1 MKAKWKR
8 SISLLLTLVLCASL
22 ALPSTA
28 LAADSSTDV
37 MPDDASISEP
47 LNINPNDAQS
57 GDDTTINDNNASG
70 QDTSQS
76 DPQVVESDNTED
88 SLSSD
93 PEAVISESEEGDPAE
108 ELPGQALSEPAGQQ
122 PDADADTIQAE
133 VSEQGEEPENAL
145 LPELTLEPSEEELPG
160 ASYNVRASSVQ
171 RAPIMPFAV
180 NSGSFTSTTHS
191 GSSLITNNA
200 KTVNT
205 GTEHFFNGSTVAYC
219 FAHGYA
225 NPSGQTMIWT
235 GQYASSQVAAI
246 LDHGYP
252 QTTVIN
258 GVQLTDN
265 QARQA
270 TQAAIWA
277 YTNAYNRYAVTDLRS
292 TGRAGADEAYAA
304 ADYLINTVAPQG
316 SNSKYPLYTTSGN
329 DVDSGDWH
337 SSGYQIM
344 LVPVPDEPDTTV
356 IHLQKSSTN
365 PGITNGNNCYS
376 LAGAVYGVY
385 SDVSCTQL
393 VTTITTDASGAGNS
407 EEIAQGSYWLKEIT
421 PSPGYQLDGEV
432 YPVTADSTEVTA
444 NVTEVPAND
453 PMVLT
458 LTKIAADKASDIPSL
473 AGAQFTIRYYDGQY
487 SSVDQLPA
495 TPTRTWVIETQY
507 NSVARSYLAVLSDT
521 YKVSGDPFYYNA
533 EGTSTILPLG
543 TITIQ
548 ETKAPDGY
556 TTEGGYIN
564 NTSGQTVSDSN
575 GMVLLNITQNGLGG
589 AGLLNGGNAY
599 TKEDNLISGGV
610 KIYKRDAETGANT
623 PQGDAT
629 LANAQFQIINR
640 TGRTISVNGGSYAN
654 GSVVYTGGTDATGLF
669 QTSANLLPAGH
680 YELREQTPPTGYTTG
695 GTISREF
702 DISQNGVIVDLTA
715 AENSISNE
723 VIRGGVK
730 LYKYDAETQE
740 HASQGGATVQG
751 AVFEIV
757 NQSANAVVVNGIS
770 YAPGQVVYTGSTNAS
785 GLFQTASDLL
795 PYGHYLV
802 REATP
807 PTGYTGDGTISQV
820 FSIEQDGVVVNLTDF
835 AHSISNEVIRGGVKL
850 YKYDADTQEHKGQG
864 GATVAGAKFEI
875 VNRTGKDVVV
885 NDVTYANDAV
895 VYTGYTDDDGLFET
909 AADLLPYGHYE
920 VREATPPSGYTSNGV
935 TTQEFDITQ
944 DGVVV
949 DLTDFEHSISNRIIR
964 GDFELRK
971 VDGDFQTAMANVL
984 FKITND
990 ATGESHYFVTDDNGY
1005 FSSSA
1010 SWIPHTQDTNGGNVD
1025 SGLWFGDSDP
1035 DDAVGALPYGTYTIE
1050 EQPCEANQDYI
1061 LWTGTVIISRDNV
1074 TINLNNVENFQ
1085 MRMSTSAVFESTN
1098 SQWGPAE
1105 NGTVVIDTVRYENLL
1120 ANTDYTIVG
1129 TVVDPETGAVLTD
1142 GEGNPISVTREF
1154 TTTTRS
1160 GSLRMEFVL
1169 DGSALAGQSLVIC
1182 QTLYLGHGEAMSAEP
1197 ALVHADLADEEQT
1210 VHFPSIDTNAT
1221 TYSTGTNVSYADN
1234 PVRLTD
1240 NVSYSN
1246 LQPGRNYLLTGAL
1259 MDAETGLPVYDANGN
1274 PITANISFLAYQADG
1289 TVSNTFVFDGSIHAG
1304 KTLVVYETLS
1314 LYNTT
1319 YASHTDLTDLD
1330 QTVYIPEI
1338 GTTALDVAS
1347 ETHNAMAGP
1356 GAEIVD
1362 TVEYAGLKPDVE
1374 YSLEASLVDPAT
1386 GDLLK
1391 DASGTDITANAT
1403 FTPASSSGSVEVTFR
1418 FDATGM
1424 DGVTG
1429 VVLEHLYLDGH
1440 LVADHTDLTDKGQT
1454 IQFPKVETTA
1464 TDNVT
1469 GGHMGDAVE
1478 SVTITDTVAYSN
1490 LIVGQEYTVSGV
1502 LYNKNTGEPLV
1513 DASGAEI
1520 TATETFTAEKS
1531 EGTIDLTFTF
1541 DASLLAGETV
1551 VAFETLYTNDVPVGV
1566 HADIEDED
1574 QSVHFPEVHTSAID
1588 SETETDLAKADG
1600 EITIVDTVHYA
1611 NVLPGEEYTVNG
1623 TLMDAETGEALLDA
1637 NGKEITASSTFTAES
1652 SDGTVDVTFVFDG
1665 SNLAGRT
1672 LVVYESL
1679 TWKGIQ
1685 VGSHTD
1691 LEDAGQTVH
1700 MPKLGTTALDSETD
1714 DHLGMAD
1721 QALTILDTVSYE
1733 NLVVG
1738 KTYTM
1743 TGTLYV
1749 KSTGEAL
1756 LDAQGNPVTVSAEFT
1771 PEQPD
1776 GSVDL
1781 SFTIDASALAGES
1794 VVAFESLAYN
1804 GVEIAI
1810 HADIDDEGQTVH
1822 IPEIGT
1828 TAIDAESGTHNAMA
1842 DETVTIVDTVE
1853 YTNLLSGKEYTV
1865 SGVLYNK
1872 ATGEPL
1878 LDEDGEEIT
1887 ASTTFTAESD
1897 EGSVDITFTLDGSL
1911 LAGESVV
1918 AFETV
1923 TYQGVDV
1930 AVHADIDDEEQTIHF
1945 PKVHTTATE
1954 QESGEHITKADE
1966 SVTIQDVV
1974 AYENLIP
1981 GQSYTMS
1988 GVLMNAATGEVITN
2002 SNGAPVTA
2010 ETEFV
2015 AEAATGTVTMTFTL
2029 DASVLAGQSAVAFE
2043 TLYTNGA
2050 QVAIHADLDD
2060 EGQTVH
2066 FPEVHTTATDSESG
2080 DHTSIADSSVTI
2092 LDEVNYSNLIVGE
2105 EYTVDGTLYVK
2116 STGEALLDAQGNP
2129 VTASTTFTAEETNGN
2144 VTLVFIFDASALAG
2158 ETVVAFESLSHKGI
2172 EVGVHADINDES
2184 QSIHFPKIQTTAVDQ
2199 ETGSHEATADNSVVI
2214 IDTVTYTNLQPGR
2227 TYTLVGSVMDKATG
2241 EVLMNADGS
2250 PVAHILSFAPEAA
2263 DGQIQLAFT
2272 FDASALA
2279 GHDVVVFESLYDG
2292 DNVLVQPVAEHADLN
2307 DEGQTVKLV
2316 APPVPPTSNNPRTG
2330 DNAPV
2335 LLTATLLLS
2344 ACAALAALW
2353 LAKNR
2358 RKDNDTQQ

>member
-1 MKAKWKR
+1 MKSSKWKR

-28 LAADSSTDV
+28 LAADSSTDTIQ
-37 MPDDASISEP
+37 DDTSISET
-47 LNINPNDAQS
+47 LDVNDNDAQND
-57 GDDTTINDNNASG
+57 DDTTITDNNASG

-93 PEAVISESEEGDPAE
+93 LEAVISESEEGDPAE
-108 ELPGQALSEPAGQQ
+108 ELPGQALSGPAGQQ

-145 LPELTLEPSEEELPG
+145 LPELTPEPSEEELPG
-160 ASYNVRASSVQ
+160 ATYNVRASSVQ
-171 RAPIMPFAV
+171 RAPIMPFAF

-235 GQYASSQVAAI
+235 GQYASSEVAAI

-258 GVQLTDN
+258 GVQLTAN

-304 ADYLINTVAPQG
+304 ADYLINTIAPQG
-316 SNSKYPLYTTSGN
+316 SNSKYPLYTTTGN

-365 PGITNGNNCYS
+365 PSITDGNDCYS
-376 LAGAVYGVY
+376 LEGAVYGVY
-385 SDVSCTQL
+385 SDPGCTDL
-393 VTTITTDASGAGNS
+393 VTTITTDASGAGTS
-407 EEIAQGSYWLKEIT
+407 EEIPQGSYWLKEIT

-473 AGAQFTIRYYDGQY
+473 AGAQFTIHYYDGQY

-521 YKVSGDPFYYNA
+521 YKVSGDSFYYNA

-599 TKEDNLISGGV
+599 TKEDNLISGGM
-610 KIYKRDAETGANT
+610 KIYKRDAETGANI
-623 PQGDAT
+623 PQGDAS
-629 LANAQFQIINR
+629 LANAQFEIINR

-654 GSVVYTGGTDATGLF
+654 GAVVYTGSTDATGLF

-680 YELREQTPPTGYTTG
+680 YELREVTPPTGYTTG

-702 DISQNGVIVDLTA
+702 DITQDGVIVDLTA
-715 AENSISNE
+715 PENSITNE
-723 VIRGGVK
+723 VIRGGVEI
-730 LYKYDAETQE
+730 YKFDAETGDHE
-740 HASQGGATVQG
+740 GQGGATVEG
-751 AVFEIV
+751 AVFEII
-757 NQSANAVVVNGIS
+757 NRSANAVMVNGIS
-770 YAPGQVVYTGSTNAS
+770 YAPGQVVYSGNTDAN

-795 PYGHYLV
+795 PYGQYEV
-802 REATP
+802 REAAP
-807 PTGYTGDGTISQV
+807 PTGYTGDGTLSRT
-820 FSIEQDGVVVNLTDF
+820 FSVTQDGMMVDLTDYD
-835 AHSISNEVIRGGVKL
+835 HSISNEVIRGGIKL

-875 VNRTGKDVVV
+875 VNRTGKDVIV

-895 VYTGYTDDDGLFET
+895 VYSGYTDDDGLFET

-920 VREATPPSGYTSNGV
+920 VREATPPSGYTSNGI
-935 TTQEFDITQ
+935 TSQEFDITQ

-949 DLTDFEHSISNRIIR
+949 DLTDFEHSISNSIMR

-1061 LWTGTVIISRDNV
+1061 LWTGTVSISRDNV
-1074 TINLNNVENFQ
+1074 VINLNNVENFQ

-1105 NGTVVIDTVRYENLL
+1105 SGAVIVDTVRYENLL
-1120 ANTDYTIVG
+1120 ANTDYTMVG
-1129 TVVDPETGAVLTD
+1129 TLVDQATGAVLTD
-1142 GEGNPISVTREF
+1142 AEGNPISVIREF
-1154 TTTTRS
+1154 TTTTRN

-1169 DGSALAGQSLVIC
+1169 DGNALAGQSLVVC
-1182 QTLYLGHGEAMSAEP
+1182 QTLYLGHGETMGEDP
-1197 ALVHADLADEEQT
+1197 VLVHADLADDEQT
-1210 VHFPSIDTNAT
+1210 VHFPAIDTHASNVE
-1221 TYSTGTNVSYADN
+1221 TGDHVAYAQNPVTIVDAVSY
-1234 PVRLTD
+1234 T
-1240 NVSYSN
+1240 N
-1246 LQPGRNYLLTGAL
+1246 LQPGRNYQLTGTL
-1259 MDAETGLPVYDANGN
+1259 MDADTGLPVYDANGN
-1274 PITANISFLAYQADG
+1274 SITAATSFRADAADG
-1289 TVSNTFVFDGSIHAG
+1289 TVDNTFVFDGSIHAG

-1319 YASHTDLTDLD
+1319 YASHTDLTDPD
-1330 QTVYIPEI
+1330 QTVYLPKI
-1338 GTTALDVAS
+1338 GTTALDGAS

-1362 TVEYAGLKPDVE
+1362 TVEYAGLKPGVE
-1374 YSLEASLVDPAT
+1374 YSLEAVLADPVT
-1386 GDLLK
+1386 GDTLK
-1391 DASGTDITANAT
+1391 DASGANITANAT

-1418 FDATGM
+1418 FGATGM
-1424 DGVTG
+1424 DDVTG
-1429 VVLEHLYLDGH
+1429 VVLERLYLDSH

-1464 TDNVT
+1464 IDDST
-1469 GGHMGDAVE
+1469 GGHIGDAVE
-1478 SVTITDTVAYSN
+1478 TVTITDTVAYSN
-1490 LIVGQEYTVSGV
+1490 LIVGQEYTVTGV

-1531 EGTIDLTFTF
+1531 DGTIDLTFTF

-1551 VAFETLYTNDVPVGV
+1551 VVFETLYTSEIPVGV
-1566 HADIEDED
+1566 HEDINDED
-1574 QSVHFPEVHTSAID
+1574 QSVHFPEIHTSAID
-1588 SETETDLAKADG
+1588 SETMTNLSKADE
-1600 EITIVDTVHYA
+1600 EITVVDTVSYA

-1623 TLMDAETGEALLDA
+1623 TLMDAETSEVLLDA
-1637 NGKEITASSTFTAES
+1637 NGKEITAASTFTAES
-1652 SDGTVDVTFVFDG
+1652 SEGTVDVTFTFDG

-1672 LVVYESL
+1672 LVVYENL
-1679 TWKGIQ
+1679 RWKGVQ

-1691 LEDAGQTVH
+1691 LSDPA
-1700 MPKLGTTALDSETD
+1700 
-1714 DHLGMAD
+1714 
-1721 QALTILDTVSYE
+1721 
-1733 NLVVG
+1733 
-1738 KTYTM
+1738 
-1743 TGTLYV
+1743 
-1749 KSTGEAL
+1749 
-1756 LDAQGNPVTVSAEFT
+1756 
-1771 PEQPD
+1771 
-1776 GSVDL
+1776 
-1781 SFTIDASALAGES
+1781 
-1794 VVAFESLAYN
+1794 
-1804 GVEIAI
+1804 
-1810 HADIDDEGQTVH
+1810 QTVH
-1822 IPEIGT
+1822 IPR
-1828 TAIDAESGTHNAMA
+1828 
-1842 DETVTIVDTVE
+1842 
-1853 YTNLLSGKEYTV
+1853 
-1865 SGVLYNK
+1865 
-1872 ATGEPL
+1872 
-1878 LDEDGEEIT
+1878 
-1887 ASTTFTAESD
+1887 
-1897 EGSVDITFTLDGSL
+1897 
-1911 LAGESVV
+1911 
-1918 AFETV
+1918 
-1923 TYQGVDV
+1923 
-1930 AVHADIDDEEQTIHF
+1930 
-1945 PKVHTTATE
+1945 
-1954 QESGEHITKADE
+1954 
-1966 SVTIQDVV
+1966 
-1974 AYENLIP
+1974 
-1981 GQSYTMS
+1981 
-1988 GVLMNAATGEVITN
+1988 
-2002 SNGAPVTA
+2002 
-2010 ETEFV
+2010 
-2015 AEAATGTVTMTFTL
+2015 
-2029 DASVLAGQSAVAFE
+2029 
-2043 TLYTNGA
+2043 
-2050 QVAIHADLDD
+2050 
-2060 EGQTVH
+2060 
-2066 FPEVHTTATDSESG
+2066 VHTTATDSQSG
-2080 DHTSIADSSVTI
+2080 DHTSIADESVTI
-2092 LDEVNYSNLIVGE
+2092 LDEVYYSNLVAGV
-2105 EYTVDGTLYVK
+2105 EYTVDGVLYVR
-2116 STGEALLDAQGNP
+2116 STGEPLVDAQGNP
-2129 VTASTTFTAEETNGN
+2129 VTASTTFTAEKSEGS
-2144 VTLVFIFDASALAG
+2144 VTLTFRFDGSLLAG
-2158 ETVVAFESLSHKGI
+2158 ETVVAFESLRYKGI
-2172 EVGVHADINDES
+2172 EVGTHADLNDEE

-2199 ETGSHEATADNSVVI
+2199 ETGTHEATADNSVVI

-2250 PVAHILSFAPEAA
+2250 PVAHILTFVPEAA

-2292 DNVLVQPVAEHADLN
+2292 DDVLVQPVAEHADIT

-2316 APPVPPTSNNPRTG
+2316 APPVPSTPTSNTPSTG
-2330 DNAPV
+2330 DTAPIMFAV
-2335 LLTATLLLS
+2335 TLLIAS
-2344 ACAALAALW
+2344 CAALAGLW
-2353 LAKNR
+2353 LVKKRRAKINT
-2358 RKDNDTQQ
+2358 KK